1 MYHADKQ
8 KQHNQ
13 KIISYGVTYIKSRTS
28 QYFPNYPKKEKGL
41 GKVSL
46 TNGKIEITAKT

>member
-1 MYHADKQ
+1 MLISRNKHK
-8 KQHNQ
+8 Q
-13 KIISYGVTYIKSRTS
+13 KIISYGDTYIKSGPS
-28 QYFPNYPKKEKGL
+28 QYFSNYLKKEKGL